1 MNWMLSDIVARLG
14 GELVGEDRAVARV
27 APLERAQGDE
37 ISFVASPKYRKQLA
51 GCQAGALIVPA
62 ALAEAAAEGGRP
74 LIVTPDAYLYFARL
88 AQLFHPAP
96 AARAGVH
103 PTATLAEGAR
113 VGATSEIGARVV
125 LGRDVV
131 VGERCRI
138 LPGVVV
144 GDGTVIG
151 DDVTLYPNVTVYH
164 DCRIGSRV
172 TIHSGAVIGAD
183 GFGFAP
189 SRDGWVKIPQ
199 VGRVVIGDD
208 VEIGANT
215 TIDRGALDDTVI
227 GQGAIIDNL
236 VQIAHNVE
244 VGARTAIAGCAGIAG
259 STKIGANV
267 VIGGA
272 VMMVGHISIAD
283 GTFIG
288 GGTLVNKSIKTPDNY
303 SSSYPLSTYK
313 EWVSNAVHLR
323 HLDALA
329 KRVKSLERRLAAE
342 QNQEE
347 SEQ

>member
-1 MNWMLSDIVARLG
+1 MNWKLSDIVARLG
-14 GELVGEDRAVARV
+14 GELVGADLGVARV
-27 APLERAQGDE
+27 APLESAGADD
-37 ISFVASPKYRKQLA
+37 ISFVASAKYRKQLDVSD
-51 GCQAGALIVPA
+51 AGALIVPA
-62 ALAEAAAEGGRP
+62 TLAEAASAGGRS
-74 LIVTPDAYLYFARL
+74 LIVTADPYLYFARL
-88 AQLFHPAP
+88 SQLFYPAP
-96 AARAGVH
+96 VPVAGVH
-103 PTATLAEGAR
+103 PAATLAEGVDVA
-113 VGATSEIGARVV
+113 ATSEIGARVV
-125 LGRDVV
+125 LGRNVR
-131 VGERCRI
+131 VGERCRL

-144 GDGTVIG
+144 GDDTVIG
-151 DDVTLYPNVTVYH
+151 DDVTLYPNVTIYH

-215 TIDRGALDDTVI
+215 TIDRGAIDDTVI
-227 GQGAIIDNL
+227 GQGVIIDNL

-244 VGARTAIAGCAGIAG
+244 VGTRTAIAGCAGIAG

-272 VMMVGHISIAD
+272 VMMVGHIMIAD

-288 GGTLVNKSIKTPDNY
+288 GGTLVNKSLKTADNY

-323 HLDALA
+323 HLDGLA
-329 KRVKSLERRLAAE
+329 KRVKSLERQLAAQ
-342 QNQEE
+342 QNKED
-347 SEQ
+347 SEK